1 MMQVNDTLQN
11 VLQQQNNT
19 LDSVSGLK
27 NNDEEFNCL
36 PCIN

>member
-11 VLQQQNNT
+11 FLHQQNNT

-27 NNDEEFNCL
+27 NNNEEFNCL